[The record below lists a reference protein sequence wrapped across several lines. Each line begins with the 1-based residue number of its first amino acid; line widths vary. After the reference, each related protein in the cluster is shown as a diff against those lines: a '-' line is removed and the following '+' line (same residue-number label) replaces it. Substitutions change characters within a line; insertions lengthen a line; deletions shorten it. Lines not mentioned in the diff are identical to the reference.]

1 LADRRDHDD
10 RFNDLGNDPHD
21 ALQEDLLSEWEPRL
35 RSAHPG
41 RLPTAENHAAEVG
54 QGVRPRLFRIW
65 PVAGKIRVADA
76 WIEVPEPAMPTIDI
90 PEATYQRLTRRAA
103 ALRTTVESLA
113 VPALEEL
120 ARDPAMPALPTTD
133 SPVDLPYDEW
143 KKLFGEIVSRA
154 EARKLLYPPGF
165 VADVSRESIYEGCG
179 E

>member
-1 LADRRDHDD
+1 
-10 RFNDLGNDPHD
+10 
-21 ALQEDLLSEWEPRL
+21 
-35 RSAHPG
+35 
-41 RLPTAENHAAEVG
+41 
-54 QGVRPRLFRIW
+54 
-65 PVAGKIRVADA
+65 
-76 WIEVPEPAMPTIDI
+76 MPTIDI

>member
-1 LADRRDHDD
+1 
-10 RFNDLGNDPHD
+10 
-21 ALQEDLLSEWEPRL
+21 
-35 RSAHPG
+35 
-41 RLPTAENHAAEVG
+41 
-54 QGVRPRLFRIW
+54 
-65 PVAGKIRVADA
+65 
-76 WIEVPEPAMPTIDI
+76 MPTIDI

-143 KKLFGEIVSRA
+143 KRGLDEMLARA
-154 EARKLLYPPGF
+154 VARADRYPQGF
-165 VADVSRESIYEGCG
+165 EADVSRESIYEGCG